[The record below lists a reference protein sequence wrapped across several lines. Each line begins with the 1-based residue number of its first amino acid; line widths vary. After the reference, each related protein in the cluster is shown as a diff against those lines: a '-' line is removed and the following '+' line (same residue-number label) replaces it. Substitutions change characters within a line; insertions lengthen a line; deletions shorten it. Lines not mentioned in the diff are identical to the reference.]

1 MKRSISAEWL
11 KLRHSRIGLVIA
23 VLPIISILI
32 GSANYYLNQGALQN
46 GWYSLWTQVSL
57 FYGVFFLPILI
68 AICCSYICRLEHLN
82 RNWNMIMTSP
92 MSVSNIFLA
101 KLIIVSILILFA
113 QGLFMGFYWL
123 IGTLFSLPGSFPL
136 ATIEWTLRGWY
147 ASISISS
154 LQLGLSLRIHSF
166 ATPIG
171 ISLCG
176 VFIGLGMYIG
186 KLGMLFPFSLL
197 NIVMSVMNQ
206 DKLTNMQSFLFWV
219 INMAFIIIFALTSIR
234 RLKNRDIVSS

>member
-11 KLRHSRIGLVIA
+11 KLRHSRIELVIA
-23 VLPIISILI
+23 VLPIISMLI

-82 RNWNMIMTSP
+82 RNWNMIMTSTI
-92 MSVSNIFLA
+92 SVANVFLA
-101 KLIIVSILILFA
+101 KLIIISILILFA
-113 QGLFMGFYWL
+113 QCLFIGLYWL
-123 IGTLFSLPGSFPL
+123 IGTLFSLPGLFPL
-136 ATIEWTLRGWY
+136 ETIEWTIRGWY
-147 ASISISS
+147 ASISISA
-154 LQLGLSLRIHSF
+154 LQLGLSLRIRSF
-166 ATPIG
+166 AIPIG

-186 KLGMLFPFSLL
+186 KFGMLFPFSLL
-197 NIVMSVMNQ
+197 NIGMSVMSQ
-206 DKLTNMQSFLFWV
+206 GKLTTVQNYLFWM
-219 INMAFIIIFALTSIR
+219 INMAFVIIFALRSIK
-234 RLKNRDIVSS
+234 RLKNRDIISS

>member
-23 VLPIISILI
+23 VLPIISMLIEVRILFEPRR
-32 GSANYYLNQGALQN
+32 SAKWLVQLVDSGQPVLRC
-46 GWYSLWTQVSL
+46 
-57 FYGVFFLPILI
+57 FFLPILI

-92 MSVSNIFLA
+92 VSVTNVFLA

-113 QGLFMGFYWL
+113 QGLFMALYWL
-123 IGTLFSLPGSFPL
+123 IGTLFSLPGSFPVE
-136 ATIEWTLRGWY
+136 TIEWTIRGWY
-147 ASISISS
+147 ASLSISA
-154 LQLGLSLRIHSF
+154 LQLGLSLRIRSF

-176 VFIGLGMYIG
+176 VL
-186 KLGMLFPFSLL
+186 S
-197 NIVMSVMNQ
+197 
-206 DKLTNMQSFLFWV
+206 
-219 INMAFIIIFALTSIR
+219 A
-234 RLKNRDIVSS
+234 

>member
-23 VLPIISILI
+23 ALPIISMLI
-32 GSANYYLNQGALQN
+32 GSANFYLNQGALQN

-92 MSVSNIFLA
+92 VSVANVFLA
-101 KLIIVSILILFA
+101 KLIIVSILILFV
-113 QGLFMGFYWL
+113 QGLFMALYWL
-123 IGTLFSLPGSFPL
+123 IGTLFSLPGSFPVE
-136 ATIEWTLRGWY
+136 TIEWTIRGWY
-147 ASISISS
+147 ASLSISA
-154 LQLGLSLRIHSF
+154 LQLGLSLRIRSF

-186 KLGMLFPFSLL
+186 NFGMLFPFSLL
-197 NIVMSVMNQ
+197 NIGMSVMSQ
-206 DKLTNMQSFLFWV
+206 DKLTNMQSLLFWV
-219 INMAFIIIFALTSIR
+219 INMAFVIIFASRSIR
-234 RLKNRDIVSS
+234 RLKNRDVVSS